1 MSEKEVDLD
10 DGYQTFRFKD
20 SGNEQ
25 EWRVVNRLL
34 LHYSKANGNEPD
46 NALLMQP
53 VLSGFAMSESNA
65 PKPFLVLE
73 DEFHDI
79 FLAVES

>member
-1 MSEKEVDLD
+1 MEEEDIDLN
-10 DGYQTFRFKD
+10 DGYQTFRTK
-20 SGNEQ
+20 SGDTQ
-25 EWRVVNRLL
+25 EWRVVNRLM
-34 LHYSKANGNEPD
+34 LHYSIENGNEAD
-46 NALLMQP
+46 KVLLMQP
-53 VLSGFAMSESNA
+53 VLSGFAMTQTDA